1 MILYYNRL
9 HIDQVTPLVVSD
21 FAMHAGGFGKFCKVS
36 DVPFYEVYGFFKVLK
51 FYCEK

>member
-1 MILYYNRL
+1 MLQSDRL

-21 FAMHAGGFGKFCKVS
+21 FAMHAGGFGKFCKVL
-36 DVPFYEVYGFFKVLK
+36 DVEVYGFFKVLK